1 MDVPGRKLVAPG
13 RLDQSRGFPKPRP
26 EANQAAT
33 EPVKAPMPRIDRYI
47 LSQFLTLFGFFA
59 LVLVS
64 VYWINRAV
72 SLFEQLISDGQTA
85 LVVLEFT
92 ALTLP
97 LVISVV
103 LPIAAFAASAYGT
116 NRLSSESELVAMQ
129 GGGMSPWRLAR
140 PVLVFGVLVG
150 LMVALLVH
158 ALVPMA
164 RGRLADRQA
173 EIAQNVTAQFLRAG
187 SFQYPVDGVTL
198 FIREIAPDG
207 RLVDFF
213 LEDARRPGQQTT
225 YTATE
230 ALLVK
235 TGDGPRLVLMQGM
248 VQNLRQPSGGERQD
262 GPNLSVTRFSE
273 LAYDLG
279 SLIDSDSTRTRDL
292 RAYSTPRL
300 LRPDAALL
308 EATGAT
314 PDKARAEA
322 HERLAKPFQAPVA
335 AMLGFSML
343 LLGGFS
349 RFGVWRQVIW
359 AVLALIVVQF
369 LATAAENQVARDATR
384 WPLIWVSPLVGAAIC
399 TAVLWLAAKPRRLRR
414 RQEGKP

>member
-1 MDVPGRKLVAPG
+1 MYYPH
-13 RLDQSRGFPKPRP
+13 
-26 EANQAAT
+26 
-33 EPVKAPMPRIDRYI
+33 IDRYI
-47 LSQFLTLFGFFA
+47 LSQFMTLFGFFA

-129 GGGMSPWRLAR
+129 ATGMSPWRMAR
-140 PVLVFGVLVG
+140 PVLVFGVLVA

-158 ALVPMA
+158 AVVPMA

-187 SFQYPVDGVTL
+187 AFQYPVRGVTL
-198 FIREIAPDG
+198 YIRDIAADG

-213 LEDARRPGQQTT
+213 LEDARNPDSQTT
-225 YTATE
+225 YTSTE
-230 ALLVK
+230 ALLVR
-235 TGDGPRLVLMQGM
+235 TDEGPRLVMMQGM
-248 VQNLRQPSGGERQD
+248 VQNLRHAGNRQS
-262 GPNLSVTRFSE
+262 LSVTRFSE

-279 SLIDSDSTRTRDL
+279 TLIDTGESRKRDL
-292 RAYSTPRL
+292 RAYSTLRL
-300 LRPDAALL
+300 LDPDPELL
-308 EATGAT
+308 AATGAT
-314 PDKARAEA
+314 RDRALAEA

-335 AMLGFSML
+335 ALLGFGML

-349 RFGVWRQVIW
+349 RFGVWRQVVW
-359 AVLALIVVQF
+359 AVVALIVVQF
-369 LATAAENQVARDATR
+369 LSTAAENQVAGNASR
-384 WPLIWVSPLVGAAIC
+384 WPLIYVSPLVGAAIC
-399 TAVLWLAAKPRRLRR
+399 CAVLWLAARPRRLRNPSSTPAAK
-414 RQEGKP
+414 GGAA

>member
-1 MDVPGRKLVAPG
+1 MK
-13 RLDQSRGFPKPRP
+13 
-26 EANQAAT
+26 AA
-33 EPVKAPMPRIDRYI
+33 MPRIDRYI
-47 LSQFLTLFGFFA
+47 LTQFLTLFGFFA

-129 GGGMSPWRLAR
+129 AAGMSPWRLAR
-140 PVLVFGVLVG
+140 PVLVFGLLVAV
-150 LMVALLVH
+150 MVAMLVH
-158 ALVPMA
+158 SLVPLA
-164 RGRLADRQA
+164 RARLAERQA

-187 SFQYPVDGVTL
+187 SFQYPVRGVTL
-198 FIREIAPDG
+198 YIRQIANDG
-207 RLVDFF
+207 RLLDFF
-213 LEDARRPGQQTT
+213 LEDGRDPGNQTT
-225 YTATE
+225 YTASEALVVRTE
-230 ALLVK
+230 A
-235 TGDGPRLVLMQGM
+235 GPRLVLMQGM
-248 VQNLRQPSGGERQD
+248 VQNLRHSGERQS
-262 GPNLSVTRFSE
+262 LSVTRFSE
-273 LAYDLG
+273 LAYDLAT
-279 SLIDSDSTRTRDL
+279 LISTESSRKRDL
-292 RAYSTPRL
+292 RAYSTL
-300 LRPDAALL
+300 ELMNPDAALL

-335 AMLGFSML
+335 AMLGFATL
-343 LLGGFS
+343 LIGGYS

-359 AVLALIVVQF
+359 AVVALIAVQF
-369 LATAAENQVARDATR
+369 LATAAESQVARDAAR
-384 WPLIWVSPLVGAAIC
+384 WPLIYVSPLVGALISLFL
-399 TAVLWLAAKPRRLRR
+399 LWLAAKPRRMRDRGPKSGPSASQPPAPLT
-414 RQEGKP
+414 EGAA